1 MKICSQMQQCIIEL
15 KHNIETLR
23 LLLGLSPNASKLLYS
38 LLAWKE
44 RTIDDST
51 KARYVFYS

>member
-1 MKICSQMQQCIIEL
+1 MQQCIIEL

-38 LLAWKE
+38 LLVWKE

>member
-1 MKICSQMQQCIIEL
+1 MQQCIIEL